1 MNSIKNVCDY
11 LLSRD
16 NFLIIMHDSPDGD
29 TVGSGYG
36 LCRALR
42 QIGKSADC
50 VCADKIP
57 EKYSYMTSDI
67 EPICEHYDHILT
79 VDVADI
85 RLIKEYGERYAGEIE
100 LCIDHHGTNT
110 HYAHDTYVRSDAAAA
125 CEIIFDIVLG
135 LRCDLT
141 VDIARCLYTGI
152 STDTGCFRYSN
163 VTPNTH
169 IVAAALMK
177 TGIDTAFI
185 NRIMFET
192 KSFEQIKVENM
203 AIDGM
208 DMLFGGKCAMV
219 VLSQEMQNMA
229 PDDDLEGVKAITRQ
243 IKGVQIGVTLR
254 EKEDGNYKV
263 SIRSNP
269 PYSASDICRAL
280 GGGGHMYAAGC
291 EVSKPLS
298 EAKATVIAAIH
309 EVTGL

>member
-1 MNSIKNVCDY
+1 MNSIKNVCDF

-29 TVGSGYG
+29 TVGAGYG

-42 QIGKSADC
+42 NIGKSADC
-50 VCADKIP
+50 VCGDIIP
-57 EKYSYMTSDI
+57 DKYSFMTAGC
-67 EPICEHYDHILT
+67 EPMCKQYDCILT

-85 RLIKEYGERYAGEIE
+85 RLIREYGKRYEGKIE

-110 HYAHDTYVRSDAAAA
+110 NYAKHTYVCSDAAAV

-141 VDIARCLYTGI
+141 ADIAKCLYTGI

-208 DMLFGGKCAMV
+208 DMLIAGHIHKPQDFPVGKYVIDKYNEC
-219 VLSQEMQNMA
+219 
-229 PDDDLEGVKAITRQ
+229 
-243 IKGVQIGVTLR
+243 VTLKSYDVFICTSWMGPSPYGLKGMMSPTVFR
-254 EKEDGNYKV
+254 LKHLELRGKKKQIAVYPDPDF
-263 SIRSNP
+263 NP
-269 PYSASDICRAL
+269 
-280 GGGGHMYAAGC
+280 
-291 EVSKPLS
+291 
-298 EAKATVIAAIH
+298 
-309 EVTGL
+309 

>member
-11 LLSRD
+11 LLSKD

-42 QIGKSADC
+42 TVGKAADC
-50 VCADKIP
+50 VCGDEIP
-57 EKYSYMTSDI
+57 QKYSYMTTGV
-67 EPICEHYDHILT
+67 EPMCERYDT
-79 VDVADI
+79 VVAVDVADAK
-85 RLIKEYGERYAGEIE
+85 LIKKYGRLYEGKID

-110 HYAHDTYVRSDAAAA
+110 HYAHKTYVRSDAAAA

-141 VDIARCLYTGI
+141 VDIASCLYTGI

-177 TGIDTAFI
+177 TGIDTARI

-192 KSFEQIKVENM
+192 KTFEQIKVENM

-208 DMLFGGKCAMV
+208 DMLFDGKCALI
-219 VLSQEMQNMA
+219 VLTKEMQAMA
-229 PDDDLEGVKAITRQ
+229 PEDDLEGIKAITRQ
-243 IKGVQIGVTLR
+243 IKGVQIGVTMR
-254 EKEDGNYKV
+254 EKEDGTYKV

-269 PYSASDICRAL
+269 PYSASDICRVL

-291 EVSKPLS
+291 EVKLPL
-298 EAKATVIAAIH
+298 EKAKAKVIAAVA
-309 EVTGL
+309 EVSKL

>member
-1 MNSIKNVCDY
+1 MNSIKNVCDF
-11 LLSRD
+11 LLSGD
-16 NFLIIMHDSPDGD
+16 NYLIIMHDSPDGD
-29 TVGSGYG
+29 TVGAGYG

-50 VCADKIP
+50 ACGDKVP
-57 EKYSYMTSDI
+57 DKYSYMTSGI
-67 EPICEHYDHILT
+67 EPMCERYDRIVT

-85 RLIKEYGERYAGEIE
+85 KLIKEYGKRYEGKFD
-100 LCIDHHGTNT
+100 LCIDHHSS
-110 HYAHDTYVRSDAAAA
+110 HAPYANCTYVRSDAAAA
-125 CEIIFDIVLG
+125 CEIIFDVVLG

-141 VDIARCLYTGI
+141 MDIARCLYTGI

-169 IVAAALMK
+169 VVAAALMR
-177 TGIDTAFI
+177 TGIDTAAI

-208 DMLFGGKCAMV
+208 DMLFDGKCAII
-219 VLSQEMQNMA
+219 VLTKEMQNVA
-229 PDDDLEGVKAITRQ
+229 PEDDLEGIKAITRQ
-243 IKGVQIGVTLR
+243 IKGVQIGVTMR
-254 EKEDGNYKV
+254 EKDDGSYKV

-269 PYSASDICRAL
+269 PYSASDVCRLL

-291 EVSKPLS
+291 EVNGPLN
-298 EAKATVIAAIH
+298 EAKATIINAIS
-309 EVTGL
+309 EVAKL

>member
-1 MNSIKNVCDY
+1 MNSIKNVCDF

-29 TVGSGYG
+29 TVGAGYG

-42 QIGKSADC
+42 NIGKSADC
-50 VCADKIP
+50 VCGDIIP
-57 EKYSYMTSDI
+57 DKYSYMTAGC
-67 EPICEHYDHILT
+67 EPMCKQYDCILT

-85 RLIKEYGERYAGEIE
+85 RLIREYGKRYEGKIE

-110 HYAHDTYVRSDAAAA
+110 NYAKHTYVCSDAAAA

-135 LRCDLT
+135 LHCDLT
-141 VDIARCLYTGI
+141 ADIAKCLYTGI

-177 TGIDTAFI
+177 TGIDTAAI

-208 DMLFGGKCAMV
+208 DLLFDGKCAV
-219 VLSQEMQNMA
+219 IVLTKEMQAIA
-229 PDDDLEGVKAITRQ
+229 PEDDLEGIKAITRQ
-243 IKGVQIGVTLR
+243 IKGVQIGVTMR
-254 EKEDGNYKV
+254 EKDDGTYKV
-263 SIRSNP
+263 SVRSNP
-269 PYSASDICRAL
+269 PYSASDICSAL

-291 EVSKPLS
+291 EIALPLN
-298 EAKATVIAAIH
+298 EAKAKIIQTVR
-309 EVTGL
+309 EVSKL